1 MAIFDGSE
9 LEGAI
14 STSVVIGPKK
24 VSQSKTAKMLSG
36 PYWPIRMAFFSPAE
50 KQIEPEY
57 EITINLH
64 SNGVVSALIL
74 DYGDIII
81 DVELVELNF
90 LENSFCK

>member
-1 MAIFDGSE
+1 
-9 LEGAI
+9 
-14 STSVVIGPKK
+14 
-24 VSQSKTAKMLSG
+24 
-36 PYWPIRMAFFSPAE
+36 MAFFSPAE

-90 LENSFCK
+90 LEHSFCK